1 VLPPPPPP
9 LLVVEGVGLDTTG
22 EVLWTGVVDTEE
34 LETEEPLDGLD
45 VPVLDEDGVVLVLV
59 LGLGFLGGACR
70 VGTAPEPASAVML
83 ACCELAEAAGASVP
97 GATAGAE
104 DFFTAD
110 PITKAATSP
119 TTSAAASRSQRLRT
133 SWLAGGAAI
142 AATSLPDIKELSI

>member
-45 VPVLDEDGVVLVLV
+45 VPVLDDGVVLVFV

-70 VGTAPEPASAVML
+70 VGTAPELASAVML

-110 PITKAATSP
+110 PIAKAATSP
-119 TTSAAASRSQRLRT
+119 TTSAAASTSQRLRT
-133 SWLAGGAAI
+133 SWVAGGAPI